1 MQNMRRLLPVAALA
15 LLLIGCPSTNGGV
28 TVTRIALFEAV
39 PPSVERG
46 SETTLLWQV
55 DDEGSQAGMASCT
68 LSRHV
73 EGEAPEEPFEVACSG
88 SLTEVPPAGAAAT
101 FVEYRLS
108 ALKSPFVAADP
119 YLSAQRTVGIDP
131 GPFAPAVAVAESTGP
146 RQRYNRAFVASDDG
160 RVFFSRTRTI
170 DGTLLEGAVQ
180 VHERAAPGVW
190 TLATSMT
197 PPAGDVYREFGTAV
211 EARGSTLVALG
222 FRRVSTAPDV
232 FESVLHVFDAGAT
245 GTWMRGPVLLAG
257 EGIGRSLGTFPDIAM
272 ALASDTL
279 AVGLPSGSGGVPSE
293 VRVYGRNVGGPNAW
307 GLATTIP
314 SPTSLD
320 DMATGF
326 FGTDV
331 DLSED
336 GQLLA
341 VAASYQGDDSCIG
354 GGESVLVYERAA
366 PADPATWTLIDTVPG
381 SDLIGCSTYVEIDG
395 DTLAVTAIGAGYVDL
410 LVFERGAGGGPNAY
424 AEIGSHRFTVPTYP
438 NVDAFWAAP
447 SIRLRDDT
455 LLVGVVAAQ
464 CISMEPTSPCAP
476 GVVHVVKRDT
486 GGAGAWGIDQV
497 LHPDPSY
504 ADQGFGVALDISAD
518 GRHVV
523 VGTNP
528 RSTTDPSRGGEVFVF
543 ER

>member
-1 MQNMRRLLPVAALA
+1 MRRLLALAALA
-15 LLLIGCPSTNGGV
+15 LLLTGCPSTNGGT
-28 TVTRIALFEAV
+28 TVTRIVLFEAV
-39 PPSVERG
+39 PSSVERG
-46 SETTLLWQV
+46 SDTTLLWQV
-55 DDEGSQAGMASCT
+55 DDVGSQAGMASCT

-119 YLSAQRTVGIDP
+119 YLSAQRTVDIDP
-131 GPFAPAVAVAESTGP
+131 GPFAPTVVVAETTGP
-146 RQRYNRAFVASDDG
+146 RQRYNREFVAIDDG
-160 RVFFSRTRTI
+160 RLFFARTSSI
-170 DGTLLEGAVQ
+170 DGAPLEGAVR

-190 TLATSMT
+190 TLAASLT
-197 PPAGDVYREFGTAV
+197 PPAGDTYLEFGTAV

-222 FRRVSTAPDV
+222 FRRVSTGPDMY
-232 FESVLHVFDAGAT
+232 ESVLHVFEVGAT
-245 GTWMRGPVLLAG
+245 GTWMRSAVLLEG
-257 EGIGRSLGTFPDIAM
+257 EGIGTRLGTFPSLSM

-293 VRVYGRNVGGPNAW
+293 VRVYGRNVGGTNAW
-307 GLATTIP
+307 GLAATIP
-314 SPTSLD
+314 SPISLD

-326 FGTDV
+326 YGTAV

-366 PADPATWTLIDTVPG
+366 PADPATWTLIDTIPG
-381 SDLIGCSTYVEIDG
+381 SELIGCSTYVEIDG
-395 DTLAVTAIGAGYVDL
+395 DTLAVTAIGATYVDL
-410 LVFERGAGGGPNAY
+410 LVFERGAGGGANAY
-424 AEIGSHRFTVPTYP
+424 AETRSHRFTVPTYP

-455 LLVGVVAAQ
+455 ILVGVVAAQ
-464 CISMEPTSPCAP
+464 CISMEPTSPCSP
-476 GVVHVVKRDT
+476 GVVQVVKRDT
-486 GGAGAWGIDQV
+486 GGAGAWGVDQV
-497 LHPDPSY
+497 LQPDPSY

-518 GRHVV
+518 GRHVA

-528 RSTTDPSRGGEVFVF
+528 RFSDDPSLGGEVFVF